1 MLTRTS
7 DENNSQQSD
16 GNRGWVV
23 KASSLQWFLMDF
35 PQLHYQKQQEIT
47 VFWKIDN
54 TKCSGGIVKAYNNQL
69 TVGGFQTNELVTVDL
84 YLQ

>member
-1 MLTRTS
+1 
-7 DENNSQQSD
+7 
-16 GNRGWVV
+16 
-23 KASSLQWFLMDF
+23 MDF

-69 TVGGFQTNELVTVDL
+69 TVGGFQTNELVTADL